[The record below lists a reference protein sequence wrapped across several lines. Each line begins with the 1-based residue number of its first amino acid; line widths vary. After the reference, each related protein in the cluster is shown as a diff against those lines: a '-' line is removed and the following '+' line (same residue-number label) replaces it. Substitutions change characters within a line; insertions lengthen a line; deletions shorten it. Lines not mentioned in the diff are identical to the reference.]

1 MYFVFISCGGWDC
14 WDWHYSFLL
23 LGSDLDDEEEEEEAL
38 GKGLS
43 FLASAINVSSFLS
56 SNVFY
61 GGGSQNEKA
70 KLEWFSETKA
80 VSSMAITNS

>member
-1 MYFVFISCGGWDC
+1 
-14 WDWHYSFLL
+14 LL
-23 LGSDLDDEEEEEEAL
+23 LDSDLDDEEEEEGAL

-61 GGGSQNEKA
+61 GGGHKMKKA
-70 KLEWFSETKA
+70 KFEWFSETKVA
-80 VSSMAITNS
+80 WSMVIMHS